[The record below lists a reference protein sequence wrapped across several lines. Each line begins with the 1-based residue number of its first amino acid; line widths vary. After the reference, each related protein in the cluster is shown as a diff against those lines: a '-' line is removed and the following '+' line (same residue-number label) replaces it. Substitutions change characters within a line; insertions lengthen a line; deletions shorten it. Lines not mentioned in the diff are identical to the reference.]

1 MENYSVGDTVFI
13 VKLKESP
20 SELGQEIN
28 PKNYEVLPA
37 KIMAIYKNE
46 IKIEFNNG
54 RRQRIDNGKYFKY
67 EVEAEQ
73 YCYRLANDTW
83 RIRCAEKILHDPP
96 EQLLPN
102 FQPRF
107 TGNPLRAAERNIG
120 FGAQGNVWGN
130 EVNEQ
135 KIIQVI
141 AMTFEDIEILI
152 GILEV
157 SGYMN
162 DYAKKLLGKYFIVE
176 LNSLYSLLTKLST
189 LNKDYEQNEYQD
201 LITKIQNLEKKY
213 KFRFIRDK
221 IAAHKDSNINLKN
234 YVDVWNAIN
243 QASLNE
249 YWLMFVHH
257 IDKVLMK
264 YYQHEKKLY
273 FLIRQQPLHG
283 VIATESKGDSYI
295 PFSDIEV

>member
-1 MENYSVGDTVFI
+1 MENYSVGDTVFV
-13 VKLKESP
+13 VKLNESP
-20 SELGQEIN
+20 SEVGREIN
-28 PKNYEVLPA
+28 PKNYKVLPA
-37 KIMAIYKNE
+37 KIVSIYKNE
-46 IKIEFNNG
+46 IKIELSNG
-54 RRQRIDNGKYFKY
+54 RRQRIGNGQFFKY

-73 YCYRLANDTW
+73 YCYKLANDIW
-83 RIRCAEKILHDPP
+83 RKKCAEKILLDPP

-102 FQPRF
+102 FQPRV
-107 TGNPLRAAERNIG
+107 TGNPLRAAERNVA
-120 FGAQGNVWGN
+120 FGAQGNVWGS

-157 SGYMN
+157 LGFMN

-176 LNSLYSLLTKLST
+176 LNSLFSLLTKLST
-189 LNKDYEQNEYQD
+189 LNKDYEQNDYQD
-201 LITKIQNLEKKY
+201 LMTKIKNLEQKY

-221 IAAHKDSNINLKN
+221 IAAHKDSNIDLKS
-234 YVDVWNAIN
+234 YVEVWNAIN

-249 YWLMFVHH
+249 YWLMFVDH
-257 IDKVLMK
+257 IEKVLMK

-273 FLIRQQPLHG
+273 FLMRQQPLNG
-283 VIATESKGDSYI
+283 VIATTGKGDSYI
-295 PFSDIEV
+295 PFSNIEV